1 MLGTF
6 SDHWSLIFAWIPRV
20 ISMVIWKVSS
30 KCAKT
35 WFSWYS
41 SDRLK
46 SSTGIIRWF
55 FLYLRLEN
63 MQCFCR
69 VSILSQEILAK
80 PQDIG
85 AYGYKYKQYGF
96 VYTYMYITTYI
107 LVYIHT
113 YMLQTRVQTFVFQT
127 KPVWKLML
135 LFTWMRWRHKI
146 CQTINLISRY
156 LTRFNKSAHVEETP
170 RTVTMFVYQNIQ
182 IDWLVSKQIASR
194 FESRRLNSCKYFWNV
209 ELAICWRIIPL
220 RRLVA
225 HCLAAFT
232 KKPVSKYKQVSEFT
246 QVVRGYWNQVAPK
259 WMVKQRKPISHCQKI
274 NAFHF

>member
-1 MLGTF
+1 MDLGKSRWFREVVGHELRCHEIHHRRFPLLRWWNLNCLGGKLHTWQPCVSETTCNLRYVGMLGDFFAKCFLWWDWLINQAFFGRNMLGTF
-6 SDHWSLIFAWIPRV
+6 SDRWSLIFAWIPRV

-107 LVYIHT
+107 FVYIDT

-170 RTVTMFVYQNIQ
+170 RTSEQ
-182 IDWLVSKQIASR
+182 SR
-194 FESRRLNSCKYFWNV
+194 CSC
-209 ELAICWRIIPL
+209 
-220 RRLVA
+220 
-225 HCLAAFT
+225 T
-232 KKPVSKYKQVSEFT
+232 KTY
-246 QVVRGYWNQVAPK
+246 R
-259 WMVKQRKPISHCQKI
+259 
-274 NAFHF
+274 

>member
-1 MLGTF
+1 MSLDATRSTIVVFRYSGGETWIVWVVNSIHGSHVLVKQPVTLDMLGCWVIFFAKCFLWWDWLINQAFFGRNMLGTF
-6 SDHWSLIFAWIPRV
+6 SDRWSLIFAWIPRV

-107 LVYIHT
+107 FVYIDT

-135 LFTWMRWRHKI
+135 LFTWMRWRH
-146 CQTINLISRY
+146 
-156 LTRFNKSAHVEETP
+156 
-170 RTVTMFVYQNIQ
+170 
-182 IDWLVSKQIASR
+182 
-194 FESRRLNSCKYFWNV
+194 
-209 ELAICWRIIPL
+209 
-220 RRLVA
+220 
-225 HCLAAFT
+225 
-232 KKPVSKYKQVSEFT
+232 
-246 QVVRGYWNQVAPK
+246 
-259 WMVKQRKPISHCQKI
+259 
-274 NAFHF
+274 